1 MKNSRIIIIFKK
13 EIIEIKRDPYTLGIA
28 ILMPLILLLLFGYAL
43 NLDVKNITT
52 IVFDQD
58 KSLHSRDYVQSIT
71 STDYFNVKY
80 YVNTY
85 SEIEKLINQGKAKTA
100 IIIPG
105 NFAQNIVSGT
115 PTTVETI
122 VDGTFPP
129 TAKVSIG
136 YITAINEM
144 YSAKIITN
152 LLNTKG
158 QLNKSRQAV
167 QAVERVWYNPS
178 LESKN
183 FIIPGLF
190 AVILMSFPPLLSTLA
205 IVKEKEKGSIQ
216 QIFVSP
222 TKPVEF
228 IIGKII
234 PYTMIA
240 FIEML
245 VILLAGLFWF
255 KVPFQG
261 NMLLFIVLAAIY
273 VFCTVGIGVLISTI
287 MKSQVA
293 AMMLVLVI
301 TVMPSLLFSGFIYP
315 IFNMPAF
322 FRGYTY
328 LFPARYFIEIS
339 RDILLKGNGVTL
351 MSFNIV
357 MLIIYTVVTLL
368 LAALRFKKQVD

>member
-144 YSAKIITN
+144 FDLINETGFKKYISNN
-152 LLNTKG
+152 LPPIEK
-158 QLNKSRQAV
+158 Q
-167 QAVERVWYNPS
+167 VE
-178 LESKN
+178 
-183 FIIPGLF
+183 
-190 AVILMSFPPLLSTLA
+190 
-205 IVKEKEKGSIQ
+205 
-216 QIFVSP
+216 
-222 TKPVEF
+222 
-228 IIGKII
+228 
-234 PYTMIA
+234 
-240 FIEML
+240 
-245 VILLAGLFWF
+245 
-255 KVPFQG
+255 
-261 NMLLFIVLAAIY
+261 
-273 VFCTVGIGVLISTI
+273 
-287 MKSQVA
+287 
-293 AMMLVLVI
+293 
-301 TVMPSLLFSGFIYP
+301 
-315 IFNMPAF
+315 
-322 FRGYTY
+322 Y
-328 LFPARYFIEIS
+328 L
-339 RDILLKGNGVTL
+339 
-351 MSFNIV
+351 
-357 MLIIYTVVTLL
+357 TLL
-368 LAALRFKKQVD
+368 RRLT